1 MLVPILSSI
10 SFFLSLCYFAILV
23 CFRRGWARIPFTN
36 KKGNGPFSTEVSIL
50 IAARNEEANIG
61 ETIDCLLKQDYPK
74 ALLEIIIIDDHST
87 DSTARIIAS
96 YAGSGVKLIQL
107 NEKEP
112 LNSYKKKAISIGI
125 DAAKGKLIVATDADC
140 VMGQQWLPS
149 IVGMYEQGHYKL
161 ISAPVV
167 YFREESLFE
176 RLQTLEFLCLIG
188 IGASTIGLKR
198 PSTCNGAN
206 MAYERAVFYELGG
219 FNGIDN
225 LASGDDE
232 LFLHKVAEKYPE
244 GIGFCKSDVAIVYTE
259 AKKTIAGF
267 ISQRRRW
274 ASKSTSYKNKW
285 VVFLGLGVWCY
296 NLSLL
301 ALMLLSLVN
310 VKALLFVAISIV
322 VKLMGEYCFVWPLTR
337 FANRR
342 SLLSLLPMVTILHV
356 FYLVYIGIMGNMGK
370 YNWKGRTVK

>member
-1 MLVPILSSI
+1 M
-10 SFFLSLCYFAILV
+10 
-23 CFRRGWARIPFTN
+23 
-36 KKGNGPFSTEVSIL
+36 FSAKVSVL
-50 IAARNEEANIG
+50 IAARNEETNIG

-74 ALLEIIIIDDHST
+74 ELLEIIIMDDHST
-87 DSTARIIAS
+87 DGTASVIAS
-96 YAGSGVKLIQL
+96 YADSGVRLIQL

-125 DAAKGKLIVATDADC
+125 EAAKGKLIVATDADC
-140 VMGQQWLPS
+140 SMGAQWLSS
-149 IVGMYEQGHYKL
+149 IVGMYEQGNYKL
-161 ISAPVV
+161 ISAPVA

-176 RLQTLEFLCLIG
+176 KLQTLEFLYLIG

-232 LFLHKVAEKYPE
+232 LFLHKVAEKYPQ
-244 GIGFCKSDVAIVYTE
+244 GIGFCKSQKAIVYTE
-259 AKKTIAGF
+259 AKKTLSSF

-274 ASKSTSYKNKW
+274 ASKSTQYKNKW
-285 VVFLGLGVWCY
+285 VVCLGLGVWSY

-301 ALMLLSLVN
+301 VLILLSLLN
-310 VKALLFVAISIV
+310 VKALLSVVILIA
-322 VKLMGEYCFVWPLTR
+322 VKLMGECYFAWPLTR
-337 FANRR
+337 FFHRR
-342 SLLSLLPMVTILHV
+342 SLLLLMPIVTVLHIV
-356 FYLVYIGIMGNMGK
+356 YLVYIGIMGNMGK